1 MTLFHMTLE
10 GTTNDG
16 GWSFGVWTT
25 NTGDD
30 AAAALTKFQT
40 AVAAMWA
47 SGIDAFISDQIAYTA
62 QKVVTVD
69 QSTGKQITRADGAV
83 TDAGADTGESL
94 PPQVALAVTLRTA
107 LATRAGRGRIYLPPF
122 AVSQVVDSRMNAT
135 NKGTTLTAVKG
146 MFDTLISDGHTP
158 VLYGRT
164 AHTVTPITTLA
175 LGDVFDTQRRRRDAY
190 AETYTSTAV

>member
-1 MTLFHMTLE
+1 MTLFHMMLD
-10 GTTNDG
+10 GTTPDG
-16 GWSFGVWTT
+16 TWSFGVWTT

-47 SGIDAFISDQIAYTA
+47 SGIDAYISDQVAYTG

-69 QSTGKQITRADGAV
+69 QSTGKQIARADGVV
-83 TDAGADTGESL
+83 TDAGADTGETL
-94 PPQVALAVTLRTA
+94 PPQNSLALTLRTA

-122 AVSQVVDSRMNAT
+122 AVSQVVNGRLLS
-135 NKGTTLTAVKG
+135 TTQGPALTACKSL
-146 MFDTLISDGHTP
+146 FDTLISDGHTP

-175 LGDVFDTQRRRRDAY
+175 LGDVFDTQRRRRDSY
-190 AETYTSTAV
+190 VESYTSTAV

>member
-1 MTLFHMTLE
+1 VTLFHMTLE
-10 GTTNDG
+10 GTTPDG
-16 GWSFGVWTT
+16 TWSFGVWTT

-30 AAAALTKFQT
+30 ASAALTKFQT

-47 SGIDAFISDQIAYTA
+47 SGIDAFISTSVAYTG

-69 QSTGKQITRADGAV
+69 QSTGRQIARADGAV
-83 TDAGADTGESL
+83 TDAGADAGQTL
-94 PPQVALAVTLRTA
+94 PPQVSLAVTLRTA

-122 AVSQVVDSRMNAT
+122 SVAEMSSGRMDAT
-135 NKGTTLTAVKG
+135 DKGTTLTAVKG

-164 AHTVTPITTLA
+164 AHTVTPITQLA
-175 LGDVFDTQRRRRDAY
+175 LGDVFDTQRRRRDSY
-190 AETYTSTAV
+190 VETYTTTAV

>member
-16 GWSFGVWTT
+16 AWSFGVWTT

-69 QSTGKQITRADGAV
+69 QSTGKQIARADGAV

-122 AVSQVVDSRMNAT
+122 AVSQVVNSRMNAT

-175 LGDVFDTQRRRRDAY
+175 LGDVFDTQRRRRDSY

>member
-1 MTLFHMTLE
+1 MTLFHSTLE

-16 GWSFGVWTT
+16 TWSFGVWTT

-122 AVSQVVDSRMNAT
+122 AVSQVVNSRMNAT

-190 AETYTSTAV
+190 AETFTSTAV

>member
-1 MTLFHMTLE
+1 VTLFHMTLE

-122 AVSQVVDSRMNAT
+122 AVSQVVNSRMNAT

>member
-1 MTLFHMTLE
+1 MTLFHHTLE
-10 GTTNDG
+10 GTTPDG
-16 GWSFGVWTT
+16 SWSFGVWTT

-69 QSTGKQITRADGAV
+69 QSTGRQIARADGAV
-83 TDAGADTGESL
+83 TDAGADTGETL

-122 AVSQVVDSRMNAT
+122 AVSQMASGRMNAT

-175 LGDVFDTQRRRRDAY
+175 LGDVFDTQRRRRDSY

>member
-1 MTLFHMTLE
+1 MTLE

-122 AVSQVVDSRMNAT
+122 AVSQVVNSRMNAT
-135 NKGTTLTAVKG
+135 HKGTTLTAVKG

>member
-1 MTLFHMTLE
+1 MTLFHSTLE

-16 GWSFGVWTT
+16 TWSFGVWTT

-122 AVSQVVDSRMNAT
+122 AVSQVVNSRMNAT

-175 LGDVFDTQRRRRDAY
+175 LGDVFDTQRRRRDSY

>member
-1 MTLFHMTLE
+1 MTLFHHTLE
-10 GTTNDG
+10 GTTDDG
-16 GWSFGVWTT
+16 RWSFGVWTT

-47 SGIDAFISDQIAYTA
+47 SGIDAFMDTAITYDA
-62 QKVVTVD
+62 QKTVTVD
-69 QSTGKQITRADGAV
+69 QSTGKQIARADGAV
-83 TDAGADTGESL
+83 TDAGVSTAGSL
-94 PPQVALAVTLRTA
+94 PPQCSIAVTLRTA

-122 AVSQVVDSRMNAT
+122 SLDEVSSGRLG
-135 NKGTTLTAVKG
+135 GTTQGLVRTAVKG
-146 MFDTLISDGHTP
+146 MYDTLISDGHTP

-175 LGDVFDTQRRRRDAY
+175 VGDVYDTQRRRRDSYVESYVSVAI
-190 AETYTSTAV
+190 

>member
-1 MTLFHMTLE
+1 VTLFHMTLE

-16 GWSFGVWTT
+16 TWSFGVWTT

-69 QSTGKQITRADGAV
+69 QSTGKQIARADGAV

-122 AVSQVVDSRMNAT
+122 AVSQVVNSRMNAT

>member
-10 GTTNDG
+10 GTTPDG
-16 GWSFGVWTT
+16 NWSFGVWTT

-30 AAAALTKFQT
+30 ASAALTKFQT

-47 SGIDAFISDQIAYTA
+47 SGIDAFISDQIAYTG

-69 QSTGKQITRADGAV
+69 QSTGRQIARADGAV
-83 TDAGADTGESL
+83 TDAGADTGETL

-122 AVSQVVDSRMNAT
+122 AVSQMTNGRMNAT

-164 AHTVTPITTLA
+164 AHTVTPITQLA
-175 LGDVFDTQRRRRDAY
+175 LGDVFDTQRRRRDSY
-190 AETYTSTAV
+190 VETYTTTAV

>member
-10 GTTNDG
+10 GTTPDG
-16 GWSFGVWTT
+16 TWSFGVWTT

-30 AAAALTKFQT
+30 ASAALTKFQT

-47 SGIDAFISDQIAYTA
+47 SGIDAYISDQVAYTG

-69 QSTGKQITRADGAV
+69 QSTGRQIARADGVV
-83 TDAGADTGESL
+83 TDAGADTGETL
-94 PPQVALAVTLRTA
+94 PPQVALVATLRTA

-122 AVSQVVDSRMNAT
+122 AVSQMSSGRLLAAT
-135 NKGTTLTAVKG
+135 QGPCLTKVKG

-175 LGDVFDTQRRRRDAY
+175 LGDVFDTQRRRRDSYVEA
-190 AETYTSTAV
+190 YTSTAV

>member
-1 MTLFHMTLE
+1 MTLFHHTLE
-10 GTTNDG
+10 GATDDG
-16 GWSFGVWTT
+16 RWSFGVWTT

-47 SGIDAFISDQIAYTA
+47 SGIDAFINTTVTYDS
-62 QKVVTVD
+62 QKTVTVD
-69 QSTGKQITRADGAV
+69 QSTGKQIARADGAV
-83 TDAGADTGESL
+83 TDAGAATSGSL
-94 PPQVALAVTLRTA
+94 PPQLSIAVTLRTA

-122 AVSQVVDSRMNAT
+122 SLSEVSAGRLGAT
-135 NKGTTLTAVKG
+135 TQGLVRTAVKG
-146 MFDTLISDGHTP
+146 MYDTLISDGHTP

-175 LGDVFDTQRRRRDAY
+175 VGDVYDTQRRRRDSYIESYSSVAI
-190 AETYTSTAV
+190 

>member
-1 MTLFHMTLE
+1 VTLFHHTLE
-10 GTTNDG
+10 GTTPDG
-16 GWSFGVWTT
+16 SWSFGVWTT

-47 SGIDAFISDQIAYTA
+47 SGIDAFISDQVAYTA

-69 QSTGKQITRADGAV
+69 QSTGRQIARADGAV
-83 TDAGADTGESL
+83 TDAGADTGETL

-122 AVSQVVDSRMNAT
+122 AVSQMATGRMNAT

-175 LGDVFDTQRRRRDAY
+175 LGDVFDTQRRRRDSY
-190 AETYTSTAV
+190 VESYTSTAV

>member
-1 MTLFHMTLE
+1 VTLFHMTLE

-16 GWSFGVWTT
+16 TWSFGVWTT

-69 QSTGKQITRADGAV
+69 QSTGKQIARADGAV

-122 AVSQVVDSRMNAT
+122 AVSQVVNSRMNAT

-190 AETYTSTAV
+190 AETFTSTAV

>member
-1 MTLFHMTLE
+1 MTLE

-16 GWSFGVWTT
+16 TWSFGVWTT

-40 AVAAMWA
+40 AAAAMWA

-69 QSTGKQITRADGAV
+69 QSTGKQIARADGAV

-122 AVSQVVDSRMNAT
+122 AVSQVVNSRMNAT